1 MTQGCCQGIGEG
13 WHQRFKNI
21 FLHLFSASFSDTML
35 KPGTVSAYLI
45 FQSYESAFFHI
56 IVKSGDPAGGTID
69 GAFSLAILV
78 LLLRYQYANLNN
90 REGDSKRK

>member
-45 FQSYESAFFHI
+45 FQSYESAFFI
-56 IVKSGDPAGGTID
+56 
-69 GAFSLAILV
+69 
-78 LLLRYQYANLNN
+78 
-90 REGDSKRK
+90 